1 MKPEELPVF
10 PAADRNKS
18 FILEELIK
26 RIPERTRLIE
36 IASGTGQHAQ
46 FFAENCPQWEIQ
58 TSDRELESMGLKNRV
73 VSAGLEN
80 LLTPIEIDVTE
91 ELPRD
96 LKAFDFLYAA
106 NCLHIMPW
114 SAAPHF
120 FEKVCCL
127 LTPGGQA
134 FLYGPFEFDDIR
146 TAPSNIEFSASLRLK
161 DPDMGLRHFNQILE
175 ESAKHSLCFQ
185 ERISMPANNFI
196 LIFKKEN

>member
-1 MKPEELPVF
+1 MKPEELPAS

-18 FILEELIK
+18 FILEELKK

-58 TSDRELESMGLKNRV
+58 TSDRELESMGLKKRV
-73 VSAGLEN
+73 AGAGLEN

-91 ELPRD
+91 ELPEG
-96 LKAFDFLYAA
+96 LKTFDFLYAA

-120 FEKVCCL
+120 FEKVQRL
-127 LTPGGQA
+127 LVPGGQA
-134 FLYGPFEFDDIR
+134 FLYGPFEFDDIT
-146 TAPSNIEFSASLRLK
+146 TAPSNLDFSASLKLR
-161 DPDMGLRHFNQILE
+161 DPDMGLRHFNQVSE
-175 ESAKHSLCFQ
+175 EAAKNSLRFQ
-185 ERISMPANNFI
+185 ERVSMPANNFT
-196 LIFKKEN
+196 LTFKKDD